1 MNNKSHTVT
10 KVLSFMANYEREL
23 QIGADIRRKGKVEKM
38 TEFIERIIRIQ
49 EEVRVVLRK
58 VQEEIKKQ
66 VNRGRQ
72 KVKEWKKEEKVML
85 STKDLIFKE
94 RLAKKLIERCVE
106 LYKIEK
112 VVLKNVVKLKLLAS
126 MRIYLVVN
134 ISRVVRYKKLV
145 KR

>member
-10 KVLSFMANYEREL
+10 KVLSFMENYEREL

-58 VQEEIKKQ
+58 VQEEMKKQ

-72 KVKEWKKEEKVML
+72 KVKEWKKRDKVIL
-85 STKDLIFKE
+85 STKNLVFKK
-94 RLAKKLIERCVE
+94 RPAK
-106 LYKIEK
+106 
-112 VVLKNVVKLKLLAS
+112 S
-126 MRIYLVVN
+126 
-134 ISRVVRYKKLV
+134 
-145 KR
+145 